1 MKLDWVAKVQ
11 RDMEL
16 GKAMALQEWAM
27 PTHERPCQFVTVKEA
42 ASLLRVSERTIRR
55 LIKNCELRAYYLH
68 RLVRI
73 RWSDIW
79 SVLDAPTMV
88 RLPFR

>member
-1 MKLDWVAKVQ
+1 MKLDWVAKVH

-42 ASLLRVSERTIRR
+42 ASLLRVSERTLRR
-55 LIKNCELRAYYLH
+55 LIRSGELRAYWLH
-68 RLVRI
+68 RMVRI

-79 SVLDAPTMV
+79 GVLE
-88 RLPFR
+88 